1 MIVYTSMLLSTW
13 ILGYATQKNNTNK
26 SKKVLSKYIIFFIL
40 FLVMGLRYGIGQDY
54 FFTYKPVF
62 ETILR
67 NGNYNNIEFGFV
79 LLNKIIQFFTNDYIW
94 IFIVTSFIFVCFV
107 LKSIYDQSVNI
118 AMSIFIMICDCFYF
132 YAMNVVRQSIVIAIF
147 IYAIKYIQEKNLKKY
162 LLFLLVASTIH
173 KIALIFIPVYF
184 ISQIRID
191 KKLFVFLSVVI
202 YTLIPFV
209 FKILNVI
216 LFNTK
221 YGNYLSGYYQVNEGS
236 MISPIINLLL
246 IVICYFISDRTIY
259 DSKLNIYKNIHILG
273 FWCSMFLGTIP
284 LISRIFVNFYHVIYL
299 TIPYIISKF
308 SNSSTKKIMWFVCII
323 AFLVNFIYS
332 IYLKNGNNVLPYNWI
347 FNR

>member
-221 YGNYLSGYYQVNEGS
+221 YGNYQD
-236 MISPIINLLL
+236 II
-246 IVICYFISDRTIY
+246 
-259 DSKLNIYKNIHILG
+259 K
-273 FWCSMFLGTIP
+273 
-284 LISRIFVNFYHVIYL
+284 
-299 TIPYIISKF
+299 
-308 SNSSTKKIMWFVCII
+308 
-323 AFLVNFIYS
+323 
-332 IYLKNGNNVLPYNWI
+332 
-347 FNR
+347 